1 MNGHYKSAGLLLC
14 LALVVPTAAVL
25 EAQTVDSLIAR
36 HLEARGGVE
45 RLEAIQTLSMSGR
58 AIAGP
63 SREALITREVKP
75 PGRIRTEFAH
85 QGVTAVYACD
95 GSRCWY
101 VEPMSAIFEPEL
113 MSPSDTSLA
122 MVQADL
128 LRLSGWQAKGDRVEL
143 MGTETID
150 GREAYKLKVTLSGG
164 AVHTDYLDA
173 ESALIVRKE
182 TTRTLGGRPI
192 EVETTFGDFRPV
204 GGVVFAHS
212 VRSRAK
218 GGSESLE
225 VIVEEIEINAPI
237 DDARFE
243 MPEVGPVR

>member
-1 MNGHYKSAGLLLC
+1 MNGQYKSAGLLLC
-14 LALVVPTAAVL
+14 LALAGPTFEVL
-25 EAQTVDSLIAR
+25 QAQTVDSLIAR
-36 HLEARGGVE
+36 HLEARGGVH

-63 SREALITREVKP
+63 GLEALVTREVRP

-101 VEPMSAIFEPEL
+101 VAPMSGTFEPEL

-122 MVQADL
+122 IEQADVL
-128 LRLSGWQAKGDRVEL
+128 GLSDWKAKGHRIEM
-143 MGTETID
+143 MGKETID
-150 GREAYKLKVTLSGG
+150 GRETYKLKVTLSGG
-164 AVHTDYLDA
+164 AVYTAYLDV
-173 ESALIVRKE
+173 ESALLVRKE
-182 TTRTLGGRPI
+182 RTRTLGDRTI

-204 GGVVFAHS
+204 GGVVFPHS
-212 VRSRAK
+212 IRSSAK
-218 GGSESLE
+218 GQSESLE
-225 VIVEEIEINAPI
+225 VIVEEIEINALI

-243 MPEVGPVR
+243 MPEVGPVG